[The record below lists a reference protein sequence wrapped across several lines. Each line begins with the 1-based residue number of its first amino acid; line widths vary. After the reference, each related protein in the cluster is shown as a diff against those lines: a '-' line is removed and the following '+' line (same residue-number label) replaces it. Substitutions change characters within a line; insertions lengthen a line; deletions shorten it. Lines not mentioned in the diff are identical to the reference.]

1 MPVREKTNWGKSM
14 RMDQRLGDSRGLL
27 AESLSLQES
36 GVLVS
41 GMTVT
46 DLSTGFV
53 VAGDAQTQHPEY
65 LLYST
70 TSDSEGVPDVEFQR
84 SGLSLGRLSELF
96 ELVSEVLEQRKDYP
110 DVVAVNPPEPRVYFP
125 WGIGLRTV
133 DVLVT
138 GSFAVEVVRYLR
150 IMGIRARLVDNET
163 VLRVA
168 SELAVAE
175 QQLEHLGLARTSEA
189 VLPAEPAEESDAE
202 VDARTLEERD
212 VRGERGER
220 DEWDEE
226 DKGSRRLAIA
236 LAALALFIVGGVI
249 ATFTV
254 FDSQPTEGTTQEP
267 DLAAAPDEAVQSGEV
282 QNSDVRNSDVQ
293 SPDAQSPDVQGGEVT
308 TREPFPEP
316 RKNGATVAEHS
327 ARRADIPISVNVDG
341 WHLGGATRSREEY
354 VGDDD
359 GMRVLVAAKQTPLKT
374 QNELDAALLNALN
387 DVGRVEAN
395 GVTVVSTQ
403 PVSYEETYANSTTLW
418 HVRLVDGHQIS
429 VGCQYRQW
437 NKQREKVCQ
446 EFVNTARPEKVEG
459 GPPEV

>member
-1 MPVREKTNWGKSM
+1 
-14 RMDQRLGDSRGLL
+14 MDQRLGDSRGLL

>member
-1 MPVREKTNWGKSM
+1 M

-53 VAGDAQTQHPEY
+53 VAGDTQTQQPEY

-70 TSDSEGVPDVEFQR
+70 TSGSEGVPDVEFQR

-125 WGIGLRTV
+125 WGIGLRAV

-175 QQLEHLGLARTSEA
+175 QQMEHLGLARTSEA
-189 VLPAEPAEESDAE
+189 VLPAEPAEEFDAE
-202 VDARTLEERD
+202 ADARTLEERD
-212 VRGERGER
+212 VRGERE
-220 DEWDEE
+220 EWDEE

-236 LAALALFIVGGVI
+236 LAAVALFIVGGVI

-267 DLAAAPDEAVQSGEV
+267 GLAAAPDEAAQSGEV
-282 QNSDVRNSDVQ
+282 QNSDVQ
-293 SPDAQSPDVQGGEVT
+293 SPDVQSPDVQGGEVT

-459 GPPEV
+459 GPPEM

>member
-1 MPVREKTNWGKSM
+1 MKADVDECLSARKSNWGKGM

-70 TSDSEGVPDVEFQR
+70 TSGSEGVPDVEFQR

-125 WGIGLRTV
+125 WGIGLRAV

-202 VDARTLEERD
+202 ADARTLEERD
-212 VRGERGER
+212 VRGEREER

-226 DKGSRRLAIA
+226 DKESRRLAIA
-236 LAALALFIVGGVI
+236 LAALAPFIVGGVI

-267 DLAAAPDEAVQSGEV
+267 DLAAAPDEAVQSGEE
-282 QNSDVRNSDVQ
+282 QNSNVQ
-293 SPDAQSPDVQGGEVT
+293 SPDAQS
-308 TREPFPEP
+308 PEP